1 MALEWLT
8 YSAAAERLGI
18 SPEAVRQ
25 RAIRHEWTR
34 RTGNDGKAEVRIDVD
49 ELRAASQL
57 KPQHPTDGQPFDDR
71 PTGGQKPVELL
82 ADVRTI
88 EALDAH
94 IATLKTM
101 FAKVEHEAERERAR
115 TVDEWVRAD
124 AERERADTERDRAD
138 GIAAELAR
146 VRVEGAEN
154 VASVEHDVAEL
165 RKVVEAMKAPAAE
178 ARAREVALESRI
190 EAMRAEAAALRD
202 RPWWRRLAG

>member
-49 ELRAASQL
+49 ELRASSPPKLHQPHAEGHPADAS
-57 KPQHPTDGQPFDDR
+57 
-71 PTGGQKPVELL
+71 PTGEQPTVDLL
-82 ADVRTI
+82 ADARTI

-101 FAKVEHEAERERAR
+101 VAKAEHEAERERAR
-115 TVDEWVRAD
+115 TADERARAD
-124 AERERADTERDRAD
+124 AERVRAD
-138 GIAAELAR
+138 GIAAELAK
-146 VRVEGAEN
+146 VRVDGAEQ
-154 VASVEHDVAEL
+154 VADVERHVADL
-165 RKVVEAMKAPAAE
+165 RKVVEAMKAPVAE
-178 ARAREVALESRI
+178 AQAREAALEARI
-190 EAMRAEAAALRD
+190 ESVRAEAAALHD
-202 RPWWRRLAG
+202 RPWWRRLVG